1 MTINEKKVLY
11 LSLKKEWFD
20 MIKSGEKKEEYR
32 EMTSYWIKRITDI
45 ESHLN
50 ELNTLIMTGKP
61 VPMKPYTH
69 VHFTL
74 GYPRKDEKDK
84 HMVFKIKG
92 INIKNGK
99 EKWGAIPNKDYFVIE
114 LGEKEKDDE

>member
-1 MTINEKKVLY
+1 MRKKVLY
-11 LSLKKEWFD
+11 LSLKKKWFD

-45 ESHLN
+45 KSCMD
-50 ELNTLIMTGKP
+50 ELNTLVMTGKP

-74 GYPRKDEKDK
+74 GYPKKDDYDK
-84 HMVFKIKG
+84 HMIFELKSIRVRHG
-92 INIKNGK
+92 N
-99 EKWGAIPNKDYFVIE
+99 EKWGAEPNKNYFVIE
-114 LGEKEKDDE
+114 LGERVS

>member
-11 LSLKKEWFD
+11 LSLKKQWFD

-32 EMTSYWIKRITDI
+32 EITSYWIKRITDI

-50 ELNTLIMTGKP
+50 EFNTLVMTGKP
-61 VPMKPYTH
+61 IPMKPYTH

-74 GYPRKDEKDK
+74 GYPKKDEKDK

-92 INIKNGK
+92 IHIRNGI

>member
-1 MTINEKKVLY
+1 
-11 LSLKKEWFD
+11 

-50 ELNTLIMTGKP
+50 ELNTLVMTGNP

-74 GYPRKDEKDK
+74 GYPKKDDYDK
-84 HMVFKIKG
+84 HMILE
-92 INIKNGK
+92 IKNICVRNGI
-99 EKWGAIPNKDYFVIE
+99 EKWGAEPNKNYFVIE
-114 LGEKEKDDE
+114 LGEKVS

>member
-32 EMTSYWIKRITDI
+32 EITPYWIKRLTGLDSNIYEI
-45 ESHLN
+45 S
-50 ELNTLIMTGKP
+50 TLIMTGKP
-61 VPMKPYTH
+61 VPMKQYTH

-74 GYPRKDEKDK
+74 GYPKKDDYDK
-84 HMVFKIKG
+84 HMIFEIKSICVRDG
-92 INIKNGK
+92 N
-99 EKWGAIPNKDYFVIE
+99 EKWGATPNKNYFVIE
-114 LGEKEKDDE
+114 LGKRVS